1 MVVQTRVAA
10 YIDEKGIKKSYVAE
24 KAGITLPRLS
34 KILNN
39 RTEMRADELD
49 SICKALD
56 VEPSKFVPLNTT
68 E

>member
-10 YIDEKGIKKSYVAE
+10 YIDEKGIKKSHVAE

-39 RTEMRADELD
+39 HTEMRADELD

-56 VEPSKFVPLNTT
+56 VEPSKFVPPKTT